1 MVAIIYG
8 PINLITDIY
17 KNSNLY
23 DSGSEAYGYDL
34 RQSLSPGVE
43 YDVVVGVGAARSNS
57 NMVVANS
64 SVRTFIPGIYS
75 ISMMLGAW
83 FLCQLHSC
91 FRYQDIM
98 LMLINKYATLV
109 VT

>member
-17 KNSNLY
+17 KNSHFY
-23 DSGSEAYGYDL
+23 DSGSEAYGYDV

-43 YDVVVGVGAARSNS
+43 YDVVVGVGAANRYNS

-75 ISMMLGAW
+75 ITMM
-83 FLCQLHSC
+83 
-91 FRYQDIM
+91 
-98 LMLINKYATLV
+98 
-109 VT
+109 